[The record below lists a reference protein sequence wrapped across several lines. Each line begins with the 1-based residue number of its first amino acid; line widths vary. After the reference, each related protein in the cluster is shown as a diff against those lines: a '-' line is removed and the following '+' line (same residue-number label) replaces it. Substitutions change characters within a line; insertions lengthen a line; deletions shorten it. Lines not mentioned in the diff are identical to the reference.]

1 MIKTVLVNPWVQ
13 ALGGLL
19 GFALVCLIAYVL
31 SPVLV
36 PLLIALFTAYILD
49 PVVDMMERRKVR
61 RSITIAALAFAG
73 FLVLVLIPFYFIPDI
88 VHEADQLIKTA
99 SSGAIQ
105 NMDSGWM
112 RTLVDKLPLDMIVR
126 QMGLVDPSI
135 EIYNPREVFA
145 KWVGETVKG
154 HALNFLRSYGG
165 QILAA
170 GASASMTAAMVVT
183 SVWQWIG
190 GMAELIGRIALF
202 AVVAAYLLH
211 DFDGITAAAADLV
224 PPRCRTRIFDI
235 IGKIDLQLRSFF
247 RGQLIVCACL
257 GAMYALGLFISGV
270 PFGVL
275 LGLLGGAASFIPYL
289 GMALTIIPAILLT
302 LLQHGID
309 WHVIGVLVT
318 FGVAQTIE
326 SMVLTPRIV
335 GEQVGLGPVWVILA
349 IMVFGSLLGFLGL
362 LLAVPIAAVLKVVI
376 TELVAVYRGSY
387 FFSGAAGSDDS
398 G

>member
-13 ALGGLL
+13 ALGVLL
-19 GFALVCLIAYVL
+19 GLALACLIAYVL
-31 SPVLV
+31 SPVLA

-49 PVVDMMERRKVR
+49 PVVDVMERRKVR
-61 RSITIAALAFAG
+61 RSITIAGLAFVG
-73 FLVLVLIPFYFIPDI
+73 FLLLVMIPLYFIPDV
-88 VHEADQLIKTA
+88 VHEADQLIKAA
-99 SSGAIQ
+99 SSGAKQ
-105 NMDSGWM
+105 NMSSGWM
-112 RTLVDKLPLDMIVR
+112 SHLVDKLPLDTFVR
-126 QMGLVDPSI
+126 QMGLVDPSV
-135 EIYNPREVFA
+135 ETYNAREVFA
-145 KWVGETVKG
+145 KWVGEWVKSN
-154 HALNFLRSYGG
+154 ALGFLRSYGG
-165 QILAA
+165 QLLAA
-170 GASASMTAAMVVT
+170 GAVAGMTAAQFFS

-202 AVVAAYLLH
+202 GVVAAYLLH

-224 PPRCRTRIFDI
+224 PPRRRARIFDLV
-235 IGKIDLQLRSFF
+235 GKIDLQLRSFF

-257 GAMYALGLFISGV
+257 GAMYATGLFISGV

-275 LGLLGGAASFIPYL
+275 LGILGGAASFIPYL
-289 GMALTIIPAILLT
+289 GMALTIIPAILLA

-349 IMVFGSLLGFLGL
+349 IMVFGSLLGFVGL

-376 TELVAVYRGSY
+376 TELVTVYRGSY
-387 FFSGAAGSDDS
+387 FFSGSAGSDGS